1 MKKVYIILGIIAVLL
16 LAGYFIKQKY
26 SINPP
31 IKFKDIPQDSLAVKA
46 AALKVADG
54 FKVEI
59 FARDVKDA
67 RSMCLSP
74 DNTLFVGNRDGDKVY
89 ALRDEDNDNVAE
101 KKYIIYEGGNMPNGV
116 AFKNGS
122 LYVAEVNRIL
132 KFENIEDSLGLKPK
146 PKVIYDQYPT
156 DKWHGWKY
164 ISFGPDGKLYVPVG
178 VPCNVCED
186 KNKIFGTMTRMNDD
200 GTGMEIVHN
209 GIRNSVGFTWHP
221 DTKNLWF
228 TDNGRDD
235 FGDDRPSCE
244 LNHATKD
251 QQHFG
256 FPYCHEG
263 DIPDPEFGKGKNCD
277 DYIKPV
283 AKMGPHVAPLGIEY
297 VRNSYFSSSHNDQF
311 FIAKHGSWNRKEKIG
326 YDIDMVKV
334 DSLGNLVEKKT
345 FISGWLSDDKKD
357 VWGRPVD
364 IEMWKDGSML
374 ISDDYANCIYRVV
387 KK

>member
-1 MKKVYIILGIIAVLL
+1 MKKLYIIFGVIAVLL
-16 LAGYFIKQKY
+16 IAGYFIKEKY

-31 IKFKDIPQDSLAVKA
+31 LKFKEIPPDSLAVKA
-46 AALKVADG
+46 ATLKVSDG

-74 DNTLFVGNRDGDKVY
+74 NNTLFVGNRDGDKVY

-101 KKYIIYEGGNMPNGV
+101 KKYVIYEGGNMPNGV
-116 AFKNGS
+116 AFKNGA

-132 KFENIEDSLGLKPK
+132 KFENIEDSLSSKPK
-146 PKVIYDQYPT
+146 PKVIYDQYPS

-164 ISFGPDGKLYVPVG
+164 IAFGPDGKLYVPVG

-186 KNKIFGTMTRMNDD
+186 KNKVFGTMTRMNDD
-200 GTGMEIVHN
+200 GTGMEIVHS
-209 GIRNSVGFTWHP
+209 GIRNTVGFAWHP

-235 FGDDRPSCE
+235 FGDDRPNCE

-297 VRNSYFSSSHNDQF
+297 VRNSYFPASFNDQF
-311 FIAKHGSWNRKEKIG
+311 FIAKHGSWNRKREK
-326 YDIDMVKV
+326 
-334 DSLGNLVEKKT
+334 
-345 FISGWLSDDKKD
+345 
-357 VWGRPVD
+357 
-364 IEMWKDGSML
+364 
-374 ISDDYANCIYRVV
+374 
-387 KK
+387 

>member
-1 MKKVYIILGIIAVLL
+1 MKKLYIVLGIIAALL
-16 LAGYFIKQKY
+16 LAGYFIKEKY

-31 IKFKDIPQDSLAVKA
+31 IKLKDIPLDSLAGKA
-46 AALKVADG
+46 SALKIADG

-74 DNTLFVGNRDGDKVY
+74 NHTLFVGNRDGDKVY

-101 KKYIIYEGGNMPNGV
+101 KKYVIYEGGNMPNGV
-116 AFKNGS
+116 AFKNGA

-132 KFENIEDSLGLKPK
+132 KFENIEDSLNLKPK

-164 ISFGPDGKLYVPVG
+164 IAFGPDGKLYIPVG

-186 KNKIFGTMTRMNDD
+186 KNKVFGTMTRMNDD
-200 GTGMEIVHN
+200 GTGMEIVHS
-209 GIRNSVGFTWHP
+209 GIRNTVGFTWHP

-235 FGDDRPSCE
+235 FGDDRPNCE
-244 LNHATKD
+244 LNHAKKD
-251 QQHFG
+251 FQHFG

-297 VRNSYFSSSHNDQF
+297 VRNSYFPSAFNDQF

-334 DSLGNLVEKKT
+334 DSLGNLIEKKT
-345 FISGWLSDDKKD
+345 FISGWLSDDKKN